1 MSMVVYRLQRTKY
14 AHSRE
19 DILSG
24 EGARITGGRWNPV
37 GVPLIYTSAT
47 PELAHSEYIIH
58 QKFLPPPS
66 CNLIMIQV
74 PDESISKLPIETLPE
89 GWRSY
94 QRYGLTQN
102 TNEVWLKEQQS
113 LVLQVPSAIVT
124 MSFNYLINPLHPDIK
139 QVNIIQSEPFIFDER
154 YSTPNNTN
162 FMSNI
167 FDEMT
172 ES

>member
-1 MSMVVYRLQRTKY
+1 MVFYRLQRTKY

-24 EGARITGGRWNPV
+24 EGARITGGRWNPWNPV

-58 QKFLPPPS
+58 QKFPPLPS

-74 PDESISKLPIETLPE
+74 PEESVIKLPLETLPE

-94 QRYGLTQN
+94 QRYGLTQ
-102 TNEVWLKEQQS
+102 
-113 LVLQVPSAIVT
+113 
-124 MSFNYLINPLHPDIK
+124 
-139 QVNIIQSEPFIFDER
+139 
-154 YSTPNNTN
+154 
-162 FMSNI
+162 
-167 FDEMT
+167 
-172 ES
+172 